1 MERHKSIGIFDS
13 GVGGLSIAEAIN
25 ELLPE
30 ENLVYFA
37 DIEFSPYGNKS
48 TEIIEKRSKEIVK
61 FLISQNCKLV
71 VVACNTATVNSIS
84 NLRAETSIPIIGVE
98 PI

>member
-37 DIEFSPYGNKS
+37 DIGFSPYGNKS
-48 TEIIEKRSKEIVK
+48 TKIIKKNAQK
-61 FLISQNCKLV
+61 KL
-71 VVACNTATVNSIS
+71 
-84 NLRAETSIPIIGVE
+84 
-98 PI
+98 